1 MTENMASV
9 DTTENMAS
17 VNTTD
22 SRINKSTRTKPLCT
36 NGVYKNPW
44 KTWKDPDF
52 VLKFMYKMLIA
63 EKDCSNIPCKT
74 QELDKHLPVLTPEFD
89 QLENPPNSGVQ
100 ATWIGHASV
109 LVQLDGITVLTDPI
123 FSDRCSMVQWLGPKR
138 YRPPPCKVDDLTVL
152 DAVVISHNHYDH
164 LDHGSVVSLNRKF
177 GDKLWWYVPIGTR
190 QWMLNTGCKNVVELS
205 WWEEHQHSPNPNI
218 MFALTPAQHWC
229 KRTATDTNKVSRCQF
244 GVTATDTNKV
254 SRCQF
259 GVTATDTNKV
269 SRCQFGVT
277 ATDTNKVSRCQF
289 GVTATD
295 TNKVSRCQFGVTAT
309 DTNKVSRC
317 QFGVTATDTNKVSR
331 CQFGVTATDTNKVSR
346 CQFGVTATDTNKVS
360 RCQFGVTATDTN
372 KVSRCQFGVTATDTN
387 KVSRCQFGV
396 TATDTN
402 KVSRCQFGV
411 TATDTNKVSRCQF
424 GVTATDTNKALWGSW
439 VVKGPK
445 HSFFFAGDTAYCE
458 GFKEIGEEYGPFDL
472 SAIPIGAYAPRSVM
486 AAQHVDP
493 AEAVQIHT
501 DVKSRNSLGIHWG
514 TFKLT
519 YEFYLEPQTRL
530 PEELRKADLSEDCF
544 VTLKHG
550 ETRIFG
556 E

>member
-229 KRTATDTNKVSRCQF
+229 KRTATDTNK
-244 GVTATDTNKV
+244 
-254 SRCQF
+254 
-259 GVTATDTNKV
+259 
-269 SRCQFGVT
+269 
-277 ATDTNKVSRCQF
+277 
-289 GVTATD
+289 
-295 TNKVSRCQFGVTAT
+295 
-309 DTNKVSRC
+309 
-317 QFGVTATDTNKVSR
+317 
-331 CQFGVTATDTNKVSR
+331 
-346 CQFGVTATDTNKVS
+346 
-360 RCQFGVTATDTN
+360 
-372 KVSRCQFGVTATDTN
+372 
-387 KVSRCQFGV
+387 
-396 TATDTN
+396 
-402 KVSRCQFGV
+402 
-411 TATDTNKVSRCQF
+411 
-424 GVTATDTNKALWGSW
+424 ALWGSW